1 MNANLLAVIINS
13 TIRSTTP
20 VLLAALGSAI
30 CSQVGVFNIAL
41 EGQILIGSFVA
52 IVANYFTG
60 NVYIAVLCGVLA
72 GAAVASLVAVLQV
85 KYKAADMVIGTSVN
99 LLVSGLTSVLLNTI
113 LGVKGS
119 FSSPDLKTLPKISI
133 PVIRDIPFIG
143 RALEQLTFIDYLSYV
158 LAILMFVY
166 LYKTVQGFHV
176 QSVGKNIEAAGSL
189 GIKTLK
195 IQILAVLVSG
205 ALCGLGGAVLSMGQV
220 TLFTENMSSGRGYI
234 AMASA
239 SMGQSQPLFIIISS
253 LFFGFC
259 QALGVSLQNVIPSQ
273 LTLAIPYIATIIALS
288 IFGSRKLKKKSRS
301 K

>member
-1 MNANLLAVIINS
+1 MNTNLLAVIINS

-119 FSSPDLKTLPKISI
+119 FSSPELKALPKISLPI
-133 PVIRDIPFIG
+133 IRDIPFVG
-143 RALEQLTFIDYLSYV
+143 RVLEQLTFIDYLSYV

-176 QSVGKNIEAAGSL
+176 QSIGKNIEAAGSL

-239 SMGQSQPLFIIISS
+239 SMGQAQPLFIIISS

-288 IFGSRKLKKKSRS
+288 IFGSRKLKKK
-301 K
+301 

>member
-1 MNANLLAVIINS
+1 MNMNMLAVIINS

-60 NVYIAVLCGVLA
+60 NVYIAVLCGMAAGVL
-72 GAAVASLVAVLQV
+72 VASLVAVLQV

-99 LLVSGLTSVLLNTI
+99 LLVSGLTSVLLSTI

-119 FSSPDLKTLPKISI
+119 FSSPDLKSLPKISI
-133 PVIRDIPFIG
+133 PVVSQTPVLG
-143 RALEQLTFIDYLSYV
+143 RGLQQHTFRDYLSYI
-158 LAILMFVY
+158 LAVAMFIY
-166 LYKTVQGFHV
+166 LYRTVQGFHV
-176 QSVGKNIEAAGSL
+176 QSVGKNKEAAGSL
-189 GIKTLK
+189 GIKTL
-195 IQILAVLVSG
+195 QVQMLAVLVSG

-220 TLFTENMSSGRGYI
+220 TLFSEGMSSGRGYI

-239 SMGQSQPLFIIISS
+239 SMGQNQPLIIIGSS
-253 LFFGFC
+253 LFFGLC
-259 QALGVSLQNVIPSQ
+259 QAAGVSLQNVIPSQ
-273 LTLAIPYIATIIALS
+273 LTLTIPYIATVVALS
-288 IFGSRKLKKKSRS
+288 VFGSKKLRKNGGKS
-301 K
+301 

>member
-20 VLLAALGSAI
+20 VLLAALGCAI

-52 IVANYFTG
+52 IVADYFTG
-60 NVYIAVLCGVLA
+60 NVYIAVLCAVLS
-72 GAAVASLVAVLQV
+72 GAVVASLVAVLQV

-99 LLVSGLTSVLLNTI
+99 LLVSGLTSVLLSTI

-119 FSSPDLKTLPKISI
+119 FSSPDLKSLPKISI
-133 PVIRDIPFIG
+133 PVIRDLPFVG
-143 RALEQLTFIDYLSYV
+143 RALEQLTFIDYLSYG

-176 QSVGKNIEAAGSL
+176 QSIGKNKEAAGSL

-288 IFGSRKLKKKSRS
+288 IFGSRKLKKK
-301 K
+301 

>member
-1 MNANLLAVIINS
+1 MNANMLAVIINS

-30 CSQVGVFNIAL
+30 CSRVGVFNIAL

-72 GAAVASLVAVLQV
+72 GVAVASLVAVLQV
-85 KYKAADMVIGTSVN
+85 KYQAADMVIGTSVN
-99 LLVSGLTSVLLNTI
+99 LLVGGLTSVLLNTI

-119 FSSPDLKTLPKISI
+119 FSSPELKALPKINI
-133 PVIRDIPFIG
+133 PVIRDIPFVG
-143 RALEQLTFIDYLSYV
+143 RVLEQLTFIDYLSYL
-158 LAILMFVY
+158 LAVLMFVY
-166 LYKTVQGFHV
+166 LFKTVQGFHV
-176 QSVGKNIEAAGSL
+176 QSVGKNKEAAGSL
-189 GIKTLK
+189 GVKTLR

-205 ALCGLGGAVLSMGQV
+205 ALCGLGGSVLCMGQV

-234 AMASA
+234 AMAS
-239 SMGQSQPLFIIISS
+239 SNMGQTHPLFIILSS

-288 IFGSRKLKKKSRS
+288 IFGSRTLKKKLRS

>member
-85 KYKAADMVIGTSVN
+85 KYKAADMVIGTSIN

-119 FSSPDLKTLPKISI
+119 FSSPELKTLPKISLPI
-133 PVIRDIPFIG
+133 IRDIPFIG

-176 QSVGKNIEAAGSL
+176 QSIGKNIEAAGSL

-239 SMGQSQPLFIIISS
+239 SMGQAQPLFIMISS

-288 IFGSRKLKKKSRS
+288 IFGSRKLKKK
-301 K
+301 

>member
-1 MNANLLAVIINS
+1 MNANMLAVIINS

-30 CSQVGVFNIAL
+30 CSRVGVFNIAL

-72 GAAVASLVAVLQV
+72 GVAVASLVAVLQV
-85 KYKAADMVIGTSVN
+85 KYQAADMVIGTSVN
-99 LLVSGLTSVLLNTI
+99 LLVGGLTSVLLNTI

-119 FSSPDLKTLPKISI
+119 FSSPELKALPKINI
-133 PVIRDIPFIG
+133 PVIRDIPFVG
-143 RALEQLTFIDYLSYV
+143 RVLEQLTFIDYLSYL
-158 LAILMFVY
+158 LAVLMFVY
-166 LYKTVQGFHV
+166 LFKTVQGFHV
-176 QSVGKNIEAAGSL
+176 QSVGKNKEAAGSL
-189 GIKTLK
+189 GVKTLR

-205 ALCGLGGAVLSMGQV
+205 ALCGLGGSVLCMGQV

-234 AMASA
+234 AMAYSN
-239 SMGQSQPLFIIISS
+239 MGQTHPLFIILSS

-288 IFGSRKLKKKSRS
+288 IFGSRTLKKKLRS

>member
-1 MNANLLAVIINS
+1 MNANMLAVIINS
-13 TIRSTTP
+13 TIRSTTS

-30 CSQVGVFNIAL
+30 CSRVGVFNIAL

-72 GAAVASLVAVLQV
+72 GVAVASLVAVLQV
-85 KYKAADMVIGTSVN
+85 KYQAADMVIGTSVN
-99 LLVSGLTSVLLNTI
+99 LLVGGLTSVLLNTI

-119 FSSPDLKTLPKISI
+119 FSSPELKALPKINI
-133 PVIRDIPFIG
+133 PVIRDIPFVG
-143 RALEQLTFIDYLSYV
+143 RVLEQLTFIDYLSYL
-158 LAILMFVY
+158 LAVLMFVY
-166 LYKTVQGFHV
+166 LFKTVQGFHV
-176 QSVGKNIEAAGSL
+176 QSVGKNKEAAGSL
-189 GIKTLK
+189 GVKTLR

-205 ALCGLGGAVLSMGQV
+205 ALCGLGGSVLCMGQV

-234 AMASA
+234 AMAS
-239 SMGQSQPLFIIISS
+239 SNMGQTHPLFIILSS

-288 IFGSRKLKKKSRS
+288 IFGSRTLKKKLRS

>member
-1 MNANLLAVIINS
+1 MNMNMLAVIINS

-60 NVYIAVLCGVLA
+60 NVYIAVLCGMAA
-72 GAAVASLVAVLQV
+72 GMLVASLVAVLQV

-99 LLVSGLTSVLLNTI
+99 LLVSGLTSVLLSTI

-119 FSSPDLKTLPKISI
+119 FSSPDLKSLPKISI
-133 PVIRDIPFIG
+133 PVVSQIPFLG
-143 RALEQLTFIDYLSYV
+143 RVLEQLTFIDYLSYV
-158 LAILMFVY
+158 LAVAMFIY
-166 LYKTVQGFHV
+166 LYRTVQGFHV
-176 QSVGKNIEAAGSL
+176 QSVGKNKEAAGSL
-189 GIKTLK
+189 GIKTL
-195 IQILAVLVSG
+195 QVQMLAVLVSG

-220 TLFTENMSSGRGYI
+220 TLFSEGMSSGRGYI

-239 SMGQSQPLFIIISS
+239 SMGQNQPLIIIGSS
-253 LFFGFC
+253 LFFGLC
-259 QALGVSLQNVIPSQ
+259 QAAGVSLQNVIPSQ
-273 LTLAIPYIATIIALS
+273 LTLTIPYIATVVALS
-288 IFGSRKLKKKSRS
+288 VFGSKKLRKNGGKS
-301 K
+301 

>member
-1 MNANLLAVIINS
+1 MNLNLLAVIINS

-52 IVANYFTG
+52 IVANYYTG
-60 NVYIAVLCGVLA
+60 NVYMAVLCGVA
-72 GAAVASLVAVLQV
+72 SGAAVASLVSILQV

-99 LLVSGLTSVLLNTI
+99 LLVSGLTSVLLYTI

-119 FSSPDLKTLPKISI
+119 FSSPQLKALPKLNI
-133 PVIRDIPFIG
+133 PLIKDIPFLG
-143 RALEQLTFIDYLSYV
+143 RVLEQLTFIDYLSYI
-158 LAILMFVY
+158 LAIFMFIY
-166 LYKTVQGFHV
+166 LYRTVQGFHV
-176 QSVGKNIEAAGSL
+176 QSIGKNEEAAGSL

-195 IQILAVLVSG
+195 TQMIAVLVSG

-220 TLFTENMSSGRGYI
+220 TLFSENMSSGRGYI

-239 SMGQSQPLFIIISS
+239 SMGQNQPVFIIASS

-259 QALGVSLQNVIPSQ
+259 QAIGVSLQNVIPSQ
-273 LTLAIPYIATIIALS
+273 LTLTIPYIATVAALS
-288 IFGSRKLKKKSRS
+288 IFGSKKIRKKQR
-301 K
+301 

>member
-1 MNANLLAVIINS
+1 MNANMLAVIINS

-30 CSQVGVFNIAL
+30 CSRVGVFNIAL

-60 NVYIAVLCGVLA
+60 NAYIAVLCGVLA
-72 GAAVASLVAVLQV
+72 GVAVASLVAVLQV
-85 KYKAADMVIGTSVN
+85 KYQAADMVIGTSVN
-99 LLVSGLTSVLLNTI
+99 LLVGGLTSVLLNTI

-119 FSSPDLKTLPKISI
+119 FSSPELKALPKINI
-133 PVIRDIPFIG
+133 PVIRDIPFVG
-143 RALEQLTFIDYLSYV
+143 RVLEQLTFIDYLSYL
-158 LAILMFVY
+158 LAVLMFVY
-166 LYKTVQGFHV
+166 LFKTVQGFHV
-176 QSVGKNIEAAGSL
+176 QSVGKNKEAAGSL
-189 GIKTLK
+189 GVKTLR

-205 ALCGLGGAVLSMGQV
+205 ALCGLGGSVLCMGQV

-234 AMASA
+234 AMAS
-239 SMGQSQPLFIIISS
+239 SNMGQTHPLFIILSS

-288 IFGSRKLKKKSRS
+288 IFGSRTLKKKLRS

>member
-1 MNANLLAVIINS
+1 MNMNMLAVIINS

-60 NVYIAVLCGVLA
+60 NVYIAVLCGMAAGVL
-72 GAAVASLVAVLQV
+72 VASLVAVLQV

-99 LLVSGLTSVLLNTI
+99 LLVSGLTSVLLSTI

-119 FSSPDLKTLPKISI
+119 FSSPDLKSLPKISI
-133 PVIRDIPFIG
+133 PVVSQIPFLG
-143 RALEQLTFIDYLSYV
+143 RVLEQLTFIDYLSYI
-158 LAILMFVY
+158 LAVAMFIY
-166 LYKTVQGFHV
+166 LYRTVQGFHV
-176 QSVGKNIEAAGSL
+176 QSVGKNKEAAGSL
-189 GIKTLK
+189 GIKTL
-195 IQILAVLVSG
+195 QVQMLAVLVSG

-220 TLFTENMSSGRGYI
+220 TLFSEGMSSGRGYI

-239 SMGQSQPLFIIISS
+239 SMGQNQPLIIIGSS
-253 LFFGFC
+253 LFFCLC
-259 QALGVSLQNVIPSQ
+259 QAAGVSLQNVIPSQ
-273 LTLAIPYIATIIALS
+273 LTLTIPYIATVVALS
-288 IFGSRKLKKKSRS
+288 DFARKKFRKNGGKS
-301 K
+301 

>member
-1 MNANLLAVIINS
+1 MNANMLAVIINS

-30 CSQVGVFNIAL
+30 CSRVGVFNIAL

-72 GAAVASLVAVLQV
+72 GVAVASLVAVLQV
-85 KYKAADMVIGTSVN
+85 KYQAADMVIGTSVN
-99 LLVSGLTSVLLNTI
+99 LLVGGLTSVLLNTI

-119 FSSPDLKTLPKISI
+119 FSSPELKALPKINI
-133 PVIRDIPFIG
+133 PVIRDIPFVG
-143 RALEQLTFIDYLSYV
+143 RVLEQLTFIDYLSYL
-158 LAILMFVY
+158 LAVLMFVY
-166 LYKTVQGFHV
+166 LFKTVQGFHV
-176 QSVGKNIEAAGSL
+176 QSVGKNKEAAGSL
-189 GIKTLK
+189 GVKTLR

-205 ALCGLGGAVLSMGQV
+205 ALCGLGGSVLCMGQV

-234 AMASA
+234 AMAS
-239 SMGQSQPLFIIISS
+239 SNMGQTHPLFIILSS

-259 QALGVSLQNVIPSQ
+259 QALGGISAKRDSLAADTGDPVYCNDHSAVYFWQQDI
-273 LTLAIPYIATIIALS
+273 
-288 IFGSRKLKKKSRS
+288 KKEIKE
-301 K
+301 

>member
-119 FSSPDLKTLPKISI
+119 FSHPDLKSLPKISL

-143 RALEQLTFIDYLSYV
+143 RALEQLTFIDYLSYL

-176 QSVGKNIEAAGSL
+176 QSVGRNIEAAGSL

-239 SMGQSQPLFIIISS
+239 SMGQAQPLFIIISS

-288 IFGSRKLKKKSRS
+288 IFGSRKLKKR
-301 K
+301 

>member
-1 MNANLLAVIINS
+1 MNTNLLAVIINS

-20 VLLAALGSAI
+20 VLLAALGSPI

-60 NVYIAVLCGVLA
+60 NVYLAVLCGVLS
-72 GAAVASLVAVLQV
+72 GAAVASLVAVLEV

-119 FSSPDLKTLPKISI
+119 FSSPQLKALPKISI
-133 PVIRDIPFIG
+133 PVIRDIPFVS
-143 RALEQLTFIDYLSYV
+143 RVLEQLTFIDYLSYI

-166 LYKTVQGFHV
+166 LYRTVQGFHV
-176 QSVGKNIEAAGSL
+176 QSVGKNKEAAGSL
-189 GIKTLK
+189 GVKTLK
-195 IQILAVLVSG
+195 IQMIAVLVSG

-239 SMGQSQPLFIIISS
+239 SMGQNQPVFIIISS

-288 IFGSRKLKKKSRS
+288 IFGSRTLKKR
-301 K
+301 

>member
-1 MNANLLAVIINS
+1 MNMNMLAVIINS

-60 NVYIAVLCGVLA
+60 NVYIAVLCGMAAGVL
-72 GAAVASLVAVLQV
+72 VASLVAVLQV

-99 LLVSGLTSVLLNTI
+99 LLVSGLTSVLLSTI

-119 FSSPDLKTLPKISI
+119 FSSPDLKSLPKISI
-133 PVIRDIPFIG
+133 PVVSQIPFLG
-143 RALEQLTFIDYLSYV
+143 RVLEQLTFIDYLSYI
-158 LAILMFVY
+158 LAVAMFIY
-166 LYKTVQGFHV
+166 LYRTVQGFHV
-176 QSVGKNIEAAGSL
+176 QSVGKNKEAAGSL
-189 GIKTLK
+189 GIKTL
-195 IQILAVLVSG
+195 QVQMLAVLVSG

-220 TLFTENMSSGRGYI
+220 TLFSEGMSSGRGYI

-239 SMGQSQPLFIIISS
+239 SMGQNQPLIIIGSS
-253 LFFGFC
+253 LFFGLC
-259 QALGVSLQNVIPSQ
+259 QAAGVSLQNVIPSQ
-273 LTLAIPYIATIIALS
+273 LTLTIPYIATVVALS
-288 IFGSRKLKKKSRS
+288 FFCRKKFRKKGGKS
-301 K
+301 